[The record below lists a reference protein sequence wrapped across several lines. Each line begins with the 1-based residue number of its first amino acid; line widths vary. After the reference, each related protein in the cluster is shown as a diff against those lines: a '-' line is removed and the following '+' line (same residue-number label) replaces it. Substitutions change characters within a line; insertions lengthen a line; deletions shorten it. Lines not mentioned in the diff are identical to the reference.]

1 MDNVSSVAGGNSSE
15 LKKPYNISAE
25 TNTRSSTLSYE
36 AETQL
41 REWYKKG
48 TSLMQQGQNQEALV
62 CFGKML
68 QLVSKRHHY
77 NRYVWLCIATCK
89 LNLWDPGKHDELVLA
104 ECRSFL
110 HKCIEGEGTR
120 VSPEPEYDIF
130 YQLLAKTCI
139 LQLEAT
145 PMPKSEWNC
154 WYEDLLSNIHNVT
167 RSESN
172 SKWLQDFT
180 QKAKQLL
187 VVNTVEEQVKN
198 ALNKLELTYPPSH
211 REVRSALEKTGF
223 NQQAAIDLL
232 AEQGSNYPAR
242 TTLPLAQQPA
252 ATTNNPDDGPSG
264 TPDGSPSS
272 SPLSKRMKSG
282 ECMFVYRYINL

>member
-77 NRYVWLCIATCK
+77 NRSVWLCIATCK
-89 LNLWDPGKHDELVLA
+89 LNLWDPAKHDELVLA

-110 HKCIEGEGTR
+110 HKCIEGTK
-120 VSPEPEYDIF
+120 VSPEYDTF
-130 YQLLAKTCI
+130 HQLLAKTCI

-145 PMPKSEWNC
+145 PMPKSEWNL
-154 WYEDLLSNIHNVT
+154 WYKDLLSSIHNVT
-167 RSESN
+167 RSSDDSN
-172 SKWLQDFT
+172 NKWLQDFT
-180 QKAKQLL
+180 QKARQLQA
-187 VVNTVEEQVKN
+187 VNDVEERVKN
-198 ALNKLELTYPPSH
+198 TINKLELTYPPSH

-223 NQQAAIDLL
+223 NQQAAVDLL

-252 ATTNNPDDGPSG
+252 ATTNNPDDGPS
-264 TPDGSPSS
+264 DRDICSIGS
-272 SPLSKRMKSG
+272 RG
-282 ECMFVYRYINL
+282 V